1 LVQELG
7 QNRQLTPQQHHEEI
21 IVLKEAALSLAYR
34 ITPTG
39 LYLISTAHEGKRN
52 VQFAFRSLGLSDDPP
67 LLLIG
72 IQENN
77 FSREMI
83 QKSRE
88 FVVNVC
94 SENQLHAVNR
104 SRDLSG
110 RNVEDKFL
118 ALGLE
123 TLPAKHVKAPLVAGC
138 HANVECR
145 LVQEFFVEE
154 LFLFVGEA
162 LAAHIDDQVPPV
174 GRLAGKT
181 FRLTDQI

>member
-1 LVQELG
+1 MLNEV
-7 QNRQLTPQQHHEEI
+7 
-21 IVLKEAALSLAYR
+21 ALPLAYR
-34 ITPTG
+34 VTPTG

-52 VQFAFRSLGLSDDPP
+52 VQFAFRALGLSDEPP

-77 FSREMI
+77 FSRGMI
-83 QKSRE
+83 QRSGE

-94 SENQLHAVNR
+94 SEAQLHAVNR

-110 RNVEDKFL
+110 RDVEDKFV

-123 TLPAKHVKAPLVAGC
+123 AIPAKHVQAPLVAGC

-145 LVQEFFVEE
+145 LVGEFSVEG

-162 LAAHIDDQVPPV
+162 LAAHIDDKIAPV
-174 GRLAGKT
+174 ARLAGKT
-181 FRLTDQI
+181 YRLGEAL

>member
-1 LVQELG
+1 M
-7 QNRQLTPQQHHEEI
+7 
-21 IVLKEAALSLAYR
+21 LKEVELDLAYR
-34 ITPTG
+34 VTPTG
-39 LYLISTAHEGKRN
+39 LYLISTAYENKRN
-52 VQFAFRSLGLSDDPP
+52 VQFAFRALGISDAPP

-83 QKSRE
+83 QKSGE

-104 SRDLSG
+104 SRHLSG

-123 TLPAKHVKAPLVAGC
+123 TITAKHVKAPLVAGC
-138 HANVECR
+138 HANVECQ
-145 LVQEFFVEE
+145 VVKEFFVDG
-154 LFLFVGEA
+154 LFLFIGKA
-162 LAAHIDDQVPPV
+162 LAAHIDDRTAPV
-174 GRLAGKT
+174 GRLTGKT
-181 FRLTDQI
+181 YRLGDPI

>member
-1 LVQELG
+1 MLNEV
-7 QNRQLTPQQHHEEI
+7 
-21 IVLKEAALSLAYR
+21 ALPLAYR
-34 ITPTG
+34 VTPTG
-39 LYLISTAHEGKRN
+39 LYLISTAYEGKRN
-52 VQFAFRSLGLSDDPP
+52 VQFAFRALGISDEPP

-83 QKSRE
+83 QKSGE

-110 RNVEDKFL
+110 RNVEDKFV

-123 TLPAKHVKAPLVAGC
+123 TIPAKHVKAPLVAGC

-145 LVQEFFVEE
+145 VVREVSVDG

-162 LAAHIDDQVPPV
+162 LAAHFDDKIAPV

-181 FRLTDQI
+181 FRLGAQI

>member
-1 LVQELG
+1 MLNKV
-7 QNRQLTPQQHHEEI
+7 
-21 IVLKEAALSLAYR
+21 ALPLAYR
-34 ITPTG
+34 VTPTG
-39 LYLISTAHEGKRN
+39 LYLISTAYEDKRN
-52 VQFAFRSLGLSDDPP
+52 VQFAFRALGISDEPS

-83 QKSRE
+83 QKSGE
-88 FVVNVC
+88 FVINVC

-110 RNVEDKFL
+110 RDVEDKFV

-123 TLPAKHVKAPLVAGC
+123 TIPATHVKAPLVAGC

-145 LVQEFFVEE
+145 VVREFSLEGLFV
-154 LFLFVGEA
+154 FVGEA
-162 LAAHIDDQVPPV
+162 LAAHIDDTLAPV

-181 FRLTDQI
+181 YRLGEPI

>member
-1 LVQELG
+1 M
-7 QNRQLTPQQHHEEI
+7 
-21 IVLKEAALSLAYR
+21 LKEVALSLAYR
-34 ITPTG
+34 VTPTG
-39 LYLISTAHEGKRN
+39 LYLISTAHGAKRN
-52 VQFAFRSLGLSDDPP
+52 VQFAFRALGISDDPP

-77 FSREMI
+77 FSRELI
-83 QKSRE
+83 QNSRE

-94 SENQLHAVNR
+94 SEKQLHAVNR

-110 RNVEDKFL
+110 RNVEDKFV

-123 TLPAKHVKAPLVAGC
+123 PIPAKHVTAPLVAGC

-145 LVQEFFVEE
+145 LLQEFFVEG

-162 LAAHIDDQVPPV
+162 LAAHIDDQVAPV

-181 FRLTDQI
+181 FRLGEQL